1 MFKENSP
8 NDNNFSNTPL
18 EDLFNPETIKNVKEN
33 GFSSSNNNIIDLI
46 DDTNNKIISSNH
58 SVDQA
63 NTIKKINKIKQLEQT
78 TKSSINEVQ
87 RIYYK
92 NKKAKTIMALPKK
105 KIGRKRKNDTSI
117 AEHDKY
123 AVDNLRRKCKRIL
136 LSYVLNFI
144 NEKIKQI
151 YNNNI
156 GNGIYRKQ
164 LLPLKNYQQYNTTN
178 DFNQNLLN
186 KTLYDI
192 FSEEVSSKYTYYL
205 PNHNHIII
213 KTLLNEKDEY
223 KRLFF
228 KNLLDVTFLQCLNK
242 FIGKE
247 DIKELDGF
255 KTFYE
260 YKETSKDEPEYI
272 DALKYYFITFEETIK
287 GSRQRH
293 SGTKQGKEDFN
304 YNEKLD

>member
-46 DDTNNKIISSNH
+46 DDTNNKIINSNH
-58 SVDQA
+58 SVDQT
-63 NTIKKINKIKQLEQT
+63 NTIKKINKVKQLEQT

-87 RIYYK
+87 RIFYK

>member
-8 NDNNFSNTPL
+8 NDNNFSTTSL
-18 EDLFNPETIKNVKEN
+18 EDLFNPETIKNIKEN
-33 GFSSSNNNIIDLI
+33 GFSSSNNNTIDLL
-46 DDTNNKIISSNH
+46 DDTNNKIINSNH
-58 SVDQA
+58 FDDQT
-63 NTIKKINKIKQLEQT
+63 NKIKKINKIKQLEQT
-78 TKSSINEVQ
+78 TKSSINEVKKK
-87 RIYYK
+87 YYK
-92 NKKAKTIMALPKK
+92 NKKAKTILALPKK

-123 AVDNLRRKCKRIL
+123 AVDNLRRKCKRII
-136 LSYVLNFI
+136 LSYALNFI
-144 NEKIKQI
+144 NETIKKI

-164 LLPLKNYQQYNTTN
+164 LLPLKNYQQYDTTI

-192 FSEEVSSKYTYYL
+192 FSEEVSSKYTCYL
-205 PNHNHIII
+205 PNHNQIII
-213 KTLLNEKDEY
+213 NTLLNEKDEY

-247 DIKELDGF
+247 DIKELIGF

-260 YKETSKDEPEYI
+260 YKETSKDEPQYI
-272 DALKYYFITFEETIK
+272 DALKYNFITFEETIK

-293 SGTKQGKEDFN
+293 SGTKQGKEEII